1 MVPAADPLEAHLHT
15 EPGRYR
21 VAMLAPPW
29 IPVPPSGYGGIESVI
44 ALLCGALVTRG
55 HRVTLYAA
63 PGSRSCAEV
72 VELLPRSFPE
82 GIGRALYEVVGLTR
96 FRGHPRSGAAPRE
109 DVHHGD
115 HGQEAGPASSF
126 VHRGVQGGDR

>member
-1 MVPAADPLEAHLHT
+1 MVPAADLQAPLHT

-21 VAMLAPPW
+21 IAMLAPPW

-44 ALLCGALVTRG
+44 ALLCRALVTRG

-72 VELLPRSFPE
+72 VEPSGRRVGTRSRSS
-82 GIGRALYEVVGLTR
+82 GRLRPGR
-96 FRGHPRSGAAPRE
+96 RRGR
-109 DVHHGD
+109 
-115 HGQEAGPASSF
+115 
-126 VHRGVQGGDR
+126 